1 MKLSSVQTRKCEL
14 HQHCRR
20 FYRPHLAQYN
30 RSQIEHSYQDWDEFA
45 LYSYLCQGISSRFPL
60 FTVSTLK
67 NFNQINFNST
77 WKQWTKKQCLR
88 CPLLISPQGYTKPP
102 ATPSNTCSN
111 KNGQFDK
118 ISSNQVNVP
127 PFTYSCIIQRRRIKH
142 VNACKS
148 IWNPKRASTIH
159 KALTIVPRYPHM
171 TVALRCR
178 DRIPHQHYNGIPV
191 ISSPMHIGMVMTV
204 IKPKLLIKKK
214 YM

>member
-1 MKLSSVQTRKCEL
+1 MSLLFILIFAKGFLPDSPCL
-14 HQHCRR
+14 
-20 FYRPHLAQYN
+20 QY
-30 RSQIEHSYQDWDEFA
+30 
-45 LYSYLCQGISSRFPL
+45 LLLKIS
-60 FTVSTLK
+60 TKYTLTPPE
-67 NFNQINFNST
+67 NSG
-77 WKQWTKKQCLR
+77 QKKQCLR

-148 IWNPKRASTIH
+148 TWNPKRASTIH

-171 TVALRCR
+171 TVAPRCR
-178 DRIPHQHYNGIPV
+178 DRIPHQHNDGIPV

-214 YM
+214 IHVSVHKNKSI

>member
-77 WKQWTKKQCLR
+77 WKQWTKKAMSEMSTVNITTGLHKTSL
-88 CPLLISPQGYTKPP
+88 PHLVIHAVTKMANLTKFPQTKWMSH
-102 ATPSNTCSN
+102 PS
-111 KNGQFDK
+111 
-118 ISSNQVNVP
+118 
-127 PFTYSCIIQRRRIKH
+127 
-142 VNACKS
+142 
-148 IWNPKRASTIH
+148 
-159 KALTIVPRYPHM
+159 LTLV
-171 TVALRCR
+171 LSK
-178 DRIPHQHYNGIPV
+178 GE
-191 ISSPMHIGMVMTV
+191 G
-204 IKPKLLIKKK
+204 
-214 YM
+214 